1 MRFSIVVY
9 ASISSA
15 FVGRCGELKTLD
27 DGLRRAVG
35 GEPQGVLVGGEA
47 GVGKTRLLHEFLAAA
62 EEAGAVTALGNCLE
76 VGAEG
81 LPYAPLVAALRQ
93 LHRVLGVELERAV
106 EGYEE
111 QLSGLLPDLGGAGPT
126 PGDEYG
132 RARFFECTA
141 KLFERLAGER
151 TVVLAIEDLHW
162 SDRSTRELLA
172 YLIRSLHRCRV
183 VILATYR
190 TDGLHRQ
197 HPLRP
202 YLAELERLRAVQRLE
217 LARFGRAEV
226 EQQLAGLLDTA
237 VLDRGLVGWIYE
249 RSEGN
254 AFFVEEL
261 AHSYQDV
268 GRGGLSSSLR
278 DILLVRVEAL
288 PDQTRQV
295 VTVAAGAGSSVEHG
309 LLAAVLKLPEHD
321 LLEALRTAVDAHV
334 LVPEADSESYRF
346 RHALM
351 REAVL
356 DDLLPGERRWIN
368 RRYATALEDNPGLV
382 RADQRAG
389 RLASYWYHARHSAR
403 ALPAALEAG
412 RQARRGNAFAEQLL
426 MLERALELWEQVPD
440 EVLRDLQC
448 YDCADEAYPGGPEAG
463 DGGADSDR
471 LRLVNVLA
479 DATVAASRSGNPEL
493 SVRFAKTASRLIDEI
508 AEPEH
513 AAWFWLQRSRA
524 VHFLER
530 TGEEEAEHAR
540 RLVEGRPSS
549 AVQADV
555 LHRISMC
562 GALTGPSQKHVAIG
576 KRAVEIARE
585 VGARTVELH
594 TLNTV
599 GMLRVRLG
607 EIEEG
612 LTLLREV
619 CVHSHGIDDPYL
631 QTRAYVNLSAQYAQ
645 VGRNEEAVE
654 TAREGLAIARRYGL
668 DPSYA
673 ALMLN
678 NLADSLI
685 CLGRLQEA
693 EGVLTAMM
701 ENAGGTTL
709 GDRQVLLRT
718 ELALQRGDLAVAG
731 EYLAGISNV
740 HVHDRQPQKALPRAT
755 FVVRIAAR
763 SGRFAEARAKLL
775 SVIGDGLPSGHDQF
789 AWLLLVHGATAEA
802 DSRGLPDADAGRTE
816 VLELIRREA
825 QGLSRIVPLYKARAH
840 MLDAEL
846 ARAEGRDT
854 PEVWMRAVEA
864 LRPTGRPYPLVEAL
878 FRAAAAHATAGAR
891 EEAGRLL
898 REAEQKARTRGYG
911 ELLREARALAERA
924 RIPLDASPFADAP
937 TTPNEVSDASAA
949 LGLTARERDVLRL
962 LALGRTNRQIAEE
975 LYISPKTAS
984 VHVSNILTKLEVGN
998 RGEAAAT
1005 AHRMRLFP
1013 QEDRLPSRCLQP
1025 ENIARD

>member
-1 MRFSIVVY
+1 MAY

-15 FVGRCGELKTLD
+15 FVGRSGELEALAG
-27 DGLRRAVG
+27 GLRRAFG

-47 GVGKTRLLHEFLAAA
+47 GVGKTRLLQEFLAAA
-62 EEAGAVTALGNCLE
+62 EEAGAITALGNCLE

-81 LPYAPLVAALRQ
+81 LPYAPLVAAMRQ
-93 LHRVLGVELERAV
+93 LYRVLGVELERAA

-111 QLSGLLPDLGGAGPT
+111 QLSGLLPELGGAGPT

-141 KLFERLAGER
+141 KLFERLAGDR

-183 VILATYR
+183 VLVATYR
-190 TDGLHRQ
+190 SDDLHRQ

-217 LARFGRAEV
+217 LARFARAEV
-226 EQQLAGLLDTA
+226 EQQLAGLLETA
-237 VLDRGLVGWIYE
+237 ALDRGLVGWIYD

-268 GRGGLSSSLR
+268 GRVGLSSSLR

-288 PDQTRQV
+288 PDRAQQV
-295 VTVAAGAGSSVEHG
+295 VTVAAGGGSSVEHG
-309 LLAAVLKLPEHD
+309 LLAAVLGLPQED
-321 LLEALRTAVDAHV
+321 VFEALRTAVGAHV
-334 LVPEADSESYRF
+334 LVPEADGDSYRF

-356 DDLLPGERRWIN
+356 DDLLPVERSWIN
-368 RRYATALEDNPGLV
+368 RRYAMALESDQGLV
-382 RADQRAG
+382 PADQRAG
-389 RLASYWYHARHSAR
+389 RLASYWYHAQDPAQ

-448 YDCADEAYPGGPEAG
+448 YDCADEAYPRRSQAG
-463 DGGADSDR
+463 VDSDR
-471 LRLVNVLA
+471 LRFVDVLA
-479 DATVAASRSGNPEL
+479 DATVAASRSGDPDL
-493 SVRFAKTASRLIDEI
+493 SVRFARTASHVIDDA
-508 AEPEH
+508 AEPEC
-513 AAWFWLQRSRA
+513 AAWFWLQRARA
-524 VHFLER
+524 AHFHSQ
-530 TGEEEAEHAR
+530 TGEEESKQAR
-540 RLVEGRPSS
+540 RLVEGRPPS

-555 LHRISMC
+555 LSRISAT
-562 GALTGPSQKHVAIG
+562 GVLTGASQEHIAIG
-576 KRAVEIARE
+576 EHAVRIARE
-585 VGARTVELH
+585 VGARAVELH

-599 GMLRVRLG
+599 GMLRVRVG

-619 CVHSHGIDDPYL
+619 CMLSRGIDDPYL
-631 QTRAYVNLSAQYAQ
+631 QTRAYVNLSSQYELL
-645 VGRNEEAVE
+645 GRSEEAVE
-654 TAREGLAIARRYGL
+654 AAREGLAIARRYGL
-668 DPSYA
+668 IPTYA

-678 NLADSLI
+678 NLADSLLA
-685 CLGRLQEA
+685 LGRLREA
-693 EGVLTAMM
+693 EEAVTSMLEYATGTAWSDD
-701 ENAGGTTL
+701 L
-709 GDRQVLLRT
+709 FLLHA
-718 ELALQRGDLAVAG
+718 ELALLRGDLAGAA
-731 EYLAGISNV
+731 EYLAGISNDDV
-740 HVHDRQPQKALPRAT
+740 PDRQMQKTLPWSDLAVRVAT
-755 FVVRIAAR
+755 R
-763 SGRFAEARAKLL
+763 SGRFAEARAELL
-775 SVIGDGLPSGHDQF
+775 SAIGDGLPPSFDDF
-789 AWLLLVHGATAEA
+789 AWSLLVHGATAEA
-802 DSRGLPDADAGRTE
+802 DCRGLPDADVGRAE

-825 QGLSRIVPLYKARAH
+825 QRLSRAVPLYEGRAH

-846 ARAEGRDT
+846 ARAEGRNT
-854 PEVWMRAVEA
+854 PEVWVRAVEA
-864 LRPTGRPYPLVEAL
+864 LRPTGRPYPLAEAL
-878 FRAAAAHATAGAR
+878 FGAAVAHTAAGAR

-898 REAEQKARTRGYG
+898 REAEEQARKRGDT
-911 ELLREARALAERA
+911 ELLREVTALAERA
-924 RIPLDASPFADAP
+924 RLPLDLSPFTEAPAVSTDAP
-937 TTPNEVSDASAA
+937 DPSAA

-962 LALGRTNRQIAEE
+962 LTLGRTNRQIAEE
-975 LYISPKTAS
+975 LFISPKTAS
-984 VHVSNILTKLEVGN
+984 VHVSNILAKLEVGN

-1013 QEDRLPSRCLQP
+1013 HDDRPPSR
-1025 ENIARD
+1025 